1 MNIEI
6 DTKTALTMIAFVA
19 CAALFWYTS
28 QRSTRLLLQTIAR
41 PPAIPDIAQIA
52 RLEPETGFKVV
63 TSDGFRTLKT
73 QSEAVSELPGG
84 ISRLRG
90 TINTVATRLSEL
102 EEKFD
107 AVGLRID
114 AAQARVIENIAA
126 VEQLSENTRQ
136 GITAVLDELDGG
148 QR

>member
-19 CAALFWYTS
+19 CAALFWLTS
-28 QRSTRLLLQTIAR
+28 QRSTKLLLQTIAR

-73 QSEAVSELPGG
+73 QSEAVSSFQTVL
-84 ISRLRG
+84 RLRG

>member
-28 QRSTRLLLQTIAR
+28 QRSTRLLLQTISR
-41 PPAIPDIAQIA
+41 PPAIAQIA

-63 TSDGFRTLKT
+63 TSDGFRTLKA

-114 AAQARVIENIAA
+114 AAQAKVIENIAA

-148 QR
+148 LR